1 MRARAATARM
11 HVHTHV
17 ILATASQR
25 KGSQETKTRVV
36 VTPGLCF
43 AGGKQSK
50 TRAQYPRGIYPGQCF
65 GAGGDS
71 QKKNPAQN

>member
-43 AGGKQSK
+43 AGESNQKPVHN
-50 TRAQYPRGIYPGQCF
+50 TRAVFIRANASGLGGIP
-65 GAGGDS
+65 
-71 QKKNPAQN
+71 KK